1 MMEISGLL
9 QPFIIIYEEFIFLF
23 HTCVQIFN
31 LGAQI
36 TCTQNQSNNVEIA
49 LE

>member
-9 QPFIIIYEEFIFLF
+9 YIYIFIYM
-23 HTCVQIFN
+23 QIFN

-36 TCTQNQSNNVEIA
+36 TCTQNLQNVQIA
-49 LE
+49 QDYYLPIYN